1 MNALIQNDLNKF
13 KLFKNLIILEL
24 INDMRNQNKLI
35 ILKEYFIII

>member
-1 MNALIQNDLNKF
+1 MHALIQNDLNKF

-35 ILKEYFIII
+35 ILKE

>member
-24 INDMRNQNKLI
+24 INDMRNKNKLI
-35 ILKEYFIII
+35 ILKE

>member
-35 ILKEYFIII
+35 ILKE